1 MLRKVK
7 RLDEAVQSF
16 TRALDMDP
24 DGKQGAIWNNL
35 GQAYMAL
42 ERSLSPLPLPLPH
55 SEVSNPPIRAVP
67 HSFLCSFFST
77 VTVTFGL

>member
-42 ERSLSPLPLPLPH
+42 ERSLSPLPLPH
-55 SEVSNPPIRAVP
+55 SEVPNPPIRAVP
-67 HSFLCSFFST
+67 HPFLCSFFST
-77 VTVTFGL
+77 VTVTFRL